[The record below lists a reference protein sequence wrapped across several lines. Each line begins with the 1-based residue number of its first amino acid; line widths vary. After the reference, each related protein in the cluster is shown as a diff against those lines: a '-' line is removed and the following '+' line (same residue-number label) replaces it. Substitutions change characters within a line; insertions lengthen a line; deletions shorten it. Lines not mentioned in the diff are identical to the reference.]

1 MPPPTAYSN
10 SAKSILES
18 KRREEANSLYEEMR
32 YLMKCTDRMSME
44 DTVARAVETVT
55 GKPFNPVLSSAATSD
70 EVGPI
75 KQDRKLSNARKEQL
89 RRDKLSLGMD
99 ALKAFIVENKLGT
112 NQQRRKLERLTVLRI
127 TCEHLRATS
136 TPASVSSGNGATSS
150 SSSSSSPPTSTPPIA
165 APIGSLPLVPMML
178 PFIFPLIAPWTFPML
193 PTLALPAFPVSAP
206 SIVDPSVVAVD
217 EDEDADIVPRTA
229 SSSSSGPPMIPSNY
243 PFPPVQLPPGYIPNP
258 QQRPPTHPAFN
269 LINIGAGPQPQ
280 PGPSIQPAQTFHDA
294 SEVNMV
300 PASQNAPPTEWYY
313 RIPVCRHGNIG
324 RCYVCHTPGLT
335 DFLDRPRN

>member
-10 SAKSILES
+10 SAKSVLES
-18 KRREEANSLYEEMR
+18 KRREEANALYEEMR

-55 GKPFNPVLSSAATSD
+55 GKPFNPALSSATTSD

-75 KQDRKLSNARKEQL
+75 KQDRKLSNAKKEQL

-99 ALKAFIVENKLGT
+99 ALKAFILENTLGT

-136 TPASVSSGNGATSS
+136 TPASVSSDNGTTSSS

-206 SIVDPSVVAVD
+206 SILNPSVVAVD
-217 EDEDADIVPRTA
+217 EDEDADIVTR
-229 SSSSSGPPMIPSNY
+229 
-243 PFPPVQLPPGYIPNP
+243 
-258 QQRPPTHPAFN
+258 
-269 LINIGAGPQPQ
+269 
-280 PGPSIQPAQTFHDA
+280 
-294 SEVNMV
+294 
-300 PASQNAPPTEWYY
+300 
-313 RIPVCRHGNIG
+313 
-324 RCYVCHTPGLT
+324 
-335 DFLDRPRN
+335 